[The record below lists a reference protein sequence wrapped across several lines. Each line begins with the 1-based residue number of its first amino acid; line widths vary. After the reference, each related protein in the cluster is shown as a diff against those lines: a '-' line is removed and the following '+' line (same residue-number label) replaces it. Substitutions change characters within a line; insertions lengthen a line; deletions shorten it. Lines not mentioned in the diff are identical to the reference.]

1 VLSNAL
7 SGLFDSRR
15 GVFGEDKASAPA
27 LDANGVMADALLRA
41 DAVAR
46 RRDYLEASRRV
57 LAALDTAV
65 HALLVD
71 DQDETARVAD
81 AVYYL
86 RAYARLVGSAEGAER
101 RR

>member
-7 SGLFDSRR
+7 SGLFDPRR
-15 GVFGEDKASAPA
+15 GVFGEDKATAPA

-46 RRDYLEASRRV
+46 RREYLDVSRRV
-57 LAALDTAV
+57 LAALDTAA
-65 HALLVD
+65 HALLVE
-71 DQDETARVAD
+71 DQDGTARVAD

-86 RAYARLVGSAEGAER
+86 RAYARLVGSAEGDEPR
-101 RR
+101 R